1 MLLIGVG
8 SGSGLS
14 GCGDDGPRLVVQS
27 AAAPVTEQAGSSPA
41 SSPVVSTADA
51 VVVPAATEPPVV
63 TVTPTGVVVQI
74 TALDNSFRPQSIEIN
89 IGDEVVWEN
98 RGRNEHNVL
107 RVEGDG
113 WGVEAPSFQPGDRY
127 GFVFSEPGEY
137 HYYCSI
143 HGNEQA
149 GMTGTISVSA

>member
-1 MLLIGVG
+1 LATVLLIGVG

-27 AAAPVTEQAGSSPA
+27 AAAPVT
-41 SSPVVSTADA
+41 
-51 VVVPAATEPPVV
+51 AATEPTVV

-137 HYYCSI
+137 DYFCSI

-149 GMTGTISVSA
+149 GMTGTIIVSA